1 MEKNII
7 KKETTKTI
15 SGGSRRSI
23 HAKKRIVT
31 APGGDYNLETGV
43 PVSNLSVPE
52 ISNEKEF
59 KAAIDE
65 INEIM
70 NKGEGNLSLQ
80 ETNKLR
86 LLSLA
91 VRNFDR
97 TTYSIER
104 PKTLGSVLDLQ
115 KYQRGWK
122 QKQMAQ
128 ALGVSE
134 AKLSLIISGRQKP
147 DANVLKAMH
156 EKLGIDGN
164 FILEVI

>member
-1 MEKNII
+1 MNRKLI
-7 KKETTKTI
+7 KKKSVETVN
-15 SGGSRRSI
+15 SSSRI
-23 HAKKRIVT
+23 QAKKSIATV
-31 APGGDYNLETGV
+31 PEGDHNLETGV
-43 PVSNLSVPE
+43 PVSNLSVPV
-52 ISNEKEF
+52 IANEKEF
-59 KAAIDE
+59 ITAMDE
-65 INEIM
+65 INIIM
-70 NKGEGNLSLQ
+70 NKGESNLTSR
-80 ETNKLR
+80 ETNRLR

-97 TTYSIER
+97 ATYSIER
-104 PKTLGSVLDLQ
+104 PKTLGGVLDLQ

-122 QKQMAQ
+122 QRQMAQ

-147 DANVLKAMH
+147 DVVVLKAMH

>member
-1 MEKNII
+1 MNKTIV
-7 KKETTKTI
+7 KKEPAKAT
-15 SGGSRRSI
+15 GGSNSSAR
-23 HAKKRIVT
+23 AKKREVK
-31 APGGDYNLETGV
+31 AQGGDYNLETGV
-43 PVSNLSVPE
+43 PVNNLLVPE
-52 ISNEKEF
+52 IANEKEF
-59 KAAIDE
+59 KAVIDE

-70 NKGEGNLSLQ
+70 NKGDGNLTQQ
-80 ETNKLR
+80 ETKKLR

-97 TTYSIER
+97 ATYSIER
-104 PKTLGSVLDLQ
+104 LRTLGSVLDLQ

-147 DANVLKAMH
+147 DVNVLKAMH
-156 EKLGIDGN
+156 VQLGIDGN
-164 FILEVI
+164 VILEVI

>member
-1 MEKNII
+1 MKLI
-7 KKETTKTI
+7 KKGSTETANGK
-15 SGGSRRSI
+15 SRV
-23 HAKKRIVT
+23 HAQTEKRITRVKE
-31 APGGDYNLETGV
+31 GDYNLETGA

-52 ISNEKEF
+52 ISNEIAF
-59 KAAIDE
+59 KAALDE
-65 INEIM
+65 INAIM
-70 NKGEGNLSLQ
+70 NKGDGNLTQQ
-80 ETNKLR
+80 ETNRLR

-104 PKTLGSVLDLQ
+104 PKTLGAVLDLQ

-122 QKQMAQ
+122 QIQMAR
-128 ALGVSE
+128 ALGISE

-147 DANVLKAMH
+147 DVFVLKAIH
-156 EKLGIDGN
+156 EKLGVDGN